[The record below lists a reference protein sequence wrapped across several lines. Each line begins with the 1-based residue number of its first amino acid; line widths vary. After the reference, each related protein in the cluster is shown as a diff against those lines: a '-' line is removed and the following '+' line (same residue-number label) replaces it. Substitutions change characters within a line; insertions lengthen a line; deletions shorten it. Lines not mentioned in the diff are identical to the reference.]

1 MTEENT
7 EMVSVDETPKPEE
20 PPETIEEMKPETT
33 EDHKNEAL
41 KPTRVKIR
49 EVAKQETECQDYH
62 KTITMKTARYT
73 HKDTCEGKPSNIIE
87 KPVRKNNVKPKV
99 QVKPVSAETHETIPQ
114 QAPPPVSKAIP
125 SGQSPERERSSPTPP
140 PPNMQPYDNLT
151 QAQLYQ
157 LHMRTMNQEI
167 MRRRQEKANNMC
179 QAMFK
184 PKSKKSR

>member
-1 MTEENT
+1 
-7 EMVSVDETPKPEE
+7 
-20 PPETIEEMKPETT
+20 
-33 EDHKNEAL
+33 
-41 KPTRVKIR
+41 
-49 EVAKQETECQDYH
+49 
-62 KTITMKTARYT
+62 MKTARYT
-73 HKDTCEGKPSNIIE
+73 HKDTCEGKPSKIIE

-99 QVKPVSAETHETIPQ
+99 QVTPVCVETHETIPQ
-114 QAPPPVSKAIP
+114 QAPAPVSKAMP
-125 SGQSPERERSSPTPP
+125 PKPRSQGGQSPPLPP